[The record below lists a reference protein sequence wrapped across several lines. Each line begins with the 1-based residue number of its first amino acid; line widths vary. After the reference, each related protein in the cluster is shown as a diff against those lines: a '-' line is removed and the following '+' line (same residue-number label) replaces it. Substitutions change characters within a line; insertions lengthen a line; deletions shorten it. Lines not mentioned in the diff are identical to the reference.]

1 MAVTQDVPHTRRTS
15 RPLQSV
21 ASSFLLCAG
30 IALGVTLAMAP
41 AAAAEE
47 AGRPGEI
54 QFSNGET
61 QSGIISL
68 TPDSQLQIHTGK
80 ELRSL
85 ALEAV
90 REIRIEPES
99 EKMEQKW
106 RFVEAG
112 RVEKEKWGQPYPV
125 RSLRTILV
133 PNSGSSIVGHLYTTV
148 LYVEVQPVEGKDDAA
163 TKVVLL
169 AKQRGKEGETF
180 ADLVYPVRIAF
191 ADPAQGT
198 TDSLRIQVKDRAEVM
213 ALTYGT
219 LTRLAAEPV
228 GQEEQRLPSPLG
240 AKVFAATRVNGV
252 IRVGWPVAA
261 DAELRAR
268 IEKRFGEVRDFFD
281 QFRVLGVQADGED
294 VYALVMASRTG
305 RTTLH
310 AEQSQPWR
318 LEIWRWKLDG
328 DNAMVAG
335 RGYFFRGILEKGA
348 EPPSITLDPALW
360 NLEFREGMVF
370 P

>member
-1 MAVTQDVPHTRRTS
+1 M
-15 RPLQSV
+15 
-21 ASSFLLCAG
+21 
-30 IALGVTLAMAP
+30 ALGVALAMAP

-68 TPDSQLQIHTGK
+68 TPGSQLQIHTGK

-85 ALEAV
+85 ALDTV

-99 EKMEQKW
+99 EEMEQKW

-125 RSLRTILV
+125 RSLRTTLV
-133 PNSGSSIVGHLYTTV
+133 PTSGSSIVGHLYTTV
-148 LYVEVQPVEGKDDAA
+148 LYVEGQDSAA

-191 ADPAQGT
+191 ADPAHGT
-198 TDSLRIQVKDRAEVM
+198 TDSLRIQVKDKAEVV

-219 LTRLAAEPV
+219 LTRLVAEPV

-240 AKVFAATRVNGV
+240 AKVFAATRAHGV
-252 IRVGWPVAA
+252 IRVGWPAAA

-268 IEKRFGEVRDFFD
+268 IEKLYGEVRDFFD
-281 QFRVLGVQADGED
+281 QFRVLGVQVDGED
-294 VYALVMASRTG
+294 VYSLVMASRTG

-348 EPPSITLDPALW
+348 EPPPVTLDPALW
-360 NLEFREGMVF
+360 NLELREGMVF